1 MAVGPAGTINDA
13 NVRPQ
18 NNGGVLPKQVE
29 QFKEA
34 IRSTTP
40 NDASGTQGSKGEHA
54 AEHSQD
60 TSKSFAIVLATRPP
74 INLGNQ
80 IGQQGAPSQASTAPT
95 AAPSQAGTAPTA
107 APSQTG
113 TAPTAAPSQTGTAPT
128 AAPEYVPSLGAT
140 ERAPPGAI
148 PKGHAEVIGRVD
160 LDASVTNN
168 TIVRDRIESVAKEL
182 DIDPGLLAATLAAEK
197 GGFSPWSRT
206 SGNASGE
213 DLGLDDWTGKV
224 KNKVTGAITT
234 DETVPNIEKAIIKA
248 HPNLGLK
255 FGDMKE
261 TGAWWDVSTE
271 NPHGELKPRTT
282 LDGTKAVAAAGVYL
296 KMQETLLRRAIE
308 NTHSGQNLDDLLP
321 EERLTVLRV
330 AFNGGVGIARD
341 LFVHLVKGGD
351 IQRTGSAERNPN
363 NAGRT
368 AVLHTARAMH
378 LDQTVFGRDSS
389 EYRPNVTMVLRR
401 MGATISVEDP
411 PLKP

>member
-1 MAVGPAGTINDA
+1 MTIAPAGTVNT
-13 NVRPQ
+13 NVPPQ
-18 NNGGVLPKQVE
+18 NYGGVPPKQE
-29 QFKEA
+29 QVGGFNEA
-34 IRSTTP
+34 LNRSTTS
-40 NDASGTQGSKGEHA
+40 NDASDTQSSKGT
-54 AEHSQD
+54 EHSQD
-60 TSKSFAIVLATRPP
+60 TSKSLPFVLATRPP
-74 INLGNQ
+74 INLGNPT
-80 IGQQGAPSQASTAPT
+80 GKQGVPLYDGNGSKAGSETKAPSQASTAPT
-95 AAPSQAGTAPTA
+95 AAP
-107 APSQTG
+107 
-113 TAPTAAPSQTGTAPT
+113 
-128 AAPEYVPSLGAT
+128 EYVPSVGAA
-140 ERAPPGAI
+140 ERAPPGKI
-148 PKGHAEVIGRVD
+148 PKGHAEVIGRLD
-160 LDASVTNN
+160 LDDSVTNN

-197 GGFSPWSRT
+197 SGFSPWSKT

-224 KNKVTGAITT
+224 KNKVTGVITT

-255 FGDMKE
+255 FGEVKE
-261 TGAWWDVSTE
+261 ITGAWWDVSTE

-321 EERLTVLRV
+321 EERLTLLRV
-330 AFNGGVGIARD
+330 AFNGGVGLARD

-351 IQRTGSAERNPN
+351 IQRTGSVERNPN

-368 AVLHTARAMH
+368 AVLHMARAMH

-401 MGATISVEDP
+401 MGATISVEDRHVGTHRE
-411 PLKP
+411 

>member
-1 MAVGPAGTINDA
+1 MRLREPEGLGDIERPREMAVGPAGTINDA
-13 NVRPQ
+13 NVLPQ

-40 NDASGTQGSKGEHA
+40 NDASGAQGPNGEHA

-60 TSKSFAIVLATRPP
+60 TSKSFAIPLATRPP

-80 IGQQGAPSQASTAPT
+80 IGQQGAPSQANTAST

-107 APSQTG
+107 AP
-113 TAPTAAPSQTGTAPT
+113 
-128 AAPEYVPSLGAT
+128 EYVPTVGAT

-148 PKGHAEVIGRVD
+148 PKGHAEVIGRLD

-206 SGNASGE
+206 SGKASGE

-224 KNKVTGAITT
+224 KNKVTGVITT

-341 LFVHLVKGGD
+341 LFVDLVKGGD

-368 AVLHTARAMH
+368 AVLHMARAMH

-411 PLKP
+411 PQRP

>member
-1 MAVGPAGTINDA
+1 MTVGPAGTVNT
-13 NVRPQ
+13 NVPPQ
-18 NNGGVLPKQVE
+18 NYGGVSSKQVE
-29 QFKEA
+29 DFKEA
-34 IRSTTP
+34 VSHSTTSS
-40 NDASGTQGSKGEHA
+40 NASGMQSSKGEHTP
-54 AEHSQD
+54 EHSQD
-60 TSKSFAIVLATRPP
+60 TSKSFPFVLATRPP
-74 INLGNQ
+74 INLANQ

-95 AAPSQAGTAPTA
+95 AAPSQAGSAPTV
-107 APSQTG
+107 
-113 TAPTAAPSQTGTAPT
+113 
-128 AAPEYVPSLGAT
+128 APEYVPSVGAT

-148 PKGHAEVIGRVD
+148 PKGHAEVIGRLD

-206 SGNASGE
+206 SGKASGE

-224 KNKVTGAITT
+224 KNKVTDVITT

-368 AVLHTARAMH
+368 AVLHMARAMH
-378 LDQTVFGRDSS
+378 LDQTVFGRESS

-411 PLKP
+411 PLRP